1 MNFRLAHRW
10 GCVMLLDEADVFLQA
25 RDKEDMRRN
34 AVVSVFLRV
43 LEYYSGILFL
53 TTNKVGNFDEAF
65 KSRIHISLYYAPLDI
80 KQSKKIWRVNLKR
93 ISENHKDLEFDQDEI
108 LDWAHEYMRD
118 CEDKDMKLW
127 NGRQIYN
134 ACQTAVAIAQ
144 FQAKDGK
151 AKMTEAHFDTI
162 SEASRQ
168 FDEYLEQVLGGTDA
182 EVAERLMYRYDRA
195 AFKSMVNLE
204 NDRQSQAKRRQRSKK
219 EFGPLPVHYK
229 RSSRKTNLD
238 KYSEDEAEPERAT
251 SHISESSSE
260 DGRSRKKRAKNYAS
274 DSEDDEKTPTRSDDR
289 RRRREKGR

>member
-1 MNFRLAHRW
+1 
-10 GCVMLLDEADVFLQA
+10 MLLDEAGVFLQA

-34 AVVSVFLRV
+34 AFVSVLLRV

-53 TTNKVGNFDEAF
+53 TTNKIGNFDEAS
-65 KSRIHISLYYAPLDI
+65 KSRIHILLYYAPLDI

-93 ISENHKDLEFDQDEI
+93 ISENHKDLEVDQDEI

-118 CEDKDMKLW
+118 CEDKAMKLW

-162 SEASRQ
+162 AKASRQ

-204 NDRQSQAKRRQRSKK
+204 NDRRSQAKRRQRSRK
-219 EFGPLPVHYK
+219 EFGPPPVHYERGSGK
-229 RSSRKTNLD
+229 INLD
-238 KYSEDEAEPERAT
+238 RYSEDEDEPERGA
-251 SHISESSSE
+251 SRISESSSE
-260 DGRSRKKRAKNYAS
+260 DGRRRKKKAKDYAS

-289 RRRREKGR
+289 RCLREKGR